1 MSVKEA
7 LRSSVGTSLLM
18 SILSWMCNCTVYKV
32 HMRCAQRPLLLEK
45 DNKAMQ
51 ERRSQYTP
59 GAPRAIAAMAAAI
72 IQEIW
77 QVVEE
82 SRGKKARRL
91 PLLQRPR
98 VRRAGGDTGTP
109 Y

>member
-1 MSVKEA
+1 MSVKDA

-98 VRRAGGDTGTP
+98 VGRAGGDTGTP